1 MELREENFSSLF
13 IAFAYFSSTNYPQN
27 LVVFYIPNIRTFVS
41 LKPIKDQIKMLK
53 NFFSLVSIILLVSFL
68 TGCENATEKKQEK
81 TTEKPAY
88 QMAKYATVKLT
99 ADISSLTD
107 NQKEMLKLLFRA
119 ADIMDNIF
127 WQENFGPKEPFL
139 NSIKNA
145 DLKHYAE
152 INYGPWDVLNNFT
165 PFIEG
170 YGQKP
175 PGAEFYPHDMT
186 KEEFEAADL
195 PNKTSLYTLIRKDE
209 NGNLKTVWYHE
220 AFKDQTDKAA
230 ALLQEAAKLA
240 EDKGFAN
247 YLTLRAQ
254 ALLTDDYFKSD
265 MAWLDMKDNKID
277 MVIGPIENYT
287 DGLFGYKAAHE
298 SFILIK
304 DIQWSERLKK
314 YAAFLPQMQKDL
326 PVDPQYKKETPGSD
340 VDLNAYDV
348 IYYAGDANVGGKTI
362 AINLPNDEQVQLQKG
377 TRKLQLKNAMRA
389 KFDKILV
396 PISDILIS
404 RDQRKNI
411 TFDAFFANTMFH
423 EVAHGMGIKNTINGK
438 GPARKALKE
447 KYSAIEEGKADI
459 LGLYLVTKLNEMG
472 EFGDADLMDNY
483 VTFMASIFRSVRFGA
498 SDAHGLANMLRF
510 NFFLEKGAF
519 VRNNDGTYSVELDKM
534 KTAAT
539 ELSQKI
545 LKLQGDGD
553 YEGAKEWI
561 EKDGIIKTQLQDDL
575 NRVNEKGIPV
585 DIVFDQG
592 PGVLGL

>member
-1 MELREENFSSLF
+1 LLF
-13 IAFAYFSSTNYPQN
+13 
-27 LVVFYIPNIRTFVS
+27 V
-41 LKPIKDQIKMLK
+41 
-53 NFFSLVSIILLVSFL
+53 FL
-68 TGCENATEKKQEK
+68 TSCENTTEKKQDNAN
-81 TTEKPAY
+81 EKPGY
-88 QMAKYATVKLT
+88 QMKKYATVKLT
-99 ADISSLTD
+99 TDISNLTD
-107 NQKEMLKLLFRA
+107 NQKEMLKLLYEA

-127 WQENFGPKEPFL
+127 WQENIGPKKPFL
-139 NSIKNA
+139 SGIKNA
-145 DLKHYAE
+145 DLKRYAE
-152 INYGPWDVLNNFT
+152 INYGPWDELNDLA
-165 PFIEG
+165 PFIEE
-170 YGQKP
+170 YDQKP

-195 PNKTSLYTLIRKDE
+195 PDKTSLYTLIRRDE
-209 NGNLKTVWYHE
+209 NGSLKTVWYHE
-220 AFKDQTDKAA
+220 AFKDQVDKAA
-230 ALLQEAAKLA
+230 VLLQQAAKLA

-247 YLTLRAQ
+247 YLNLRAK
-254 ALLTDDYFKSD
+254 ALLTDDYFESD

-277 MVIGPIENYT
+277 LVIGPIENYT

-298 SFILIK
+298 SYILIK
-304 DIQWSERLKK
+304 DVEWSDKLKK
-314 YAAFLPQMQKDL
+314 YAAFLPQMQKEL
-326 PVDPQYKKETPGSD
+326 PVDPKYKKETPGSD

-348 IYYAGDANVGGKTI
+348 VFYAGDCNMAGKTI
-362 AINLPNDEQVQLQKG
+362 AINLPNDERVQLQKG

-396 PISDILIS
+396 PISDVLIS
-404 RDQRKNI
+404 PEQRKNI

-498 SDAHGLANMLRF
+498 SSAHGMANMLRF

-519 VRNNDGTYSVELDKM
+519 VRNDDGTYSINMDKM
-534 KTAAT
+534 KTAST
-539 ELSQKI
+539 ELTQKI

-553 YEGAKEWI
+553 YEGAKKWI
-561 EKDGIIKTQLQDDL
+561 EKDGIVKELLQKDL
-575 NRVNEKGIPV
+575 DRVNGEGIPV

-592 PGVLGL
+592 PAALGL